1 VCVCA
6 CVRACVRVISFIFCI
21 FFIWYLHGICYTFT
35 GWLNSGYRYNH
46 DRGKSLSTCISNN
59 HGHLK
64 EMCGYLQIKILMTIS
79 SRCFNHHVITVH
91 VVVHTK
97 SLKISKYEIGLMS
110 YGIYIY
116 IYNSNIYLITIRH
129 SLDFLG
135 LNLTAS
141 GIGLHQRLHWNRP
154 ISDDSTIS
162 RNYMTFHRSMVAALV
177 FDHLTSKSVL
187 RHSIE

>member
-1 VCVCA
+1 MKKWKSEKFLTLALKSFWLIYKSSNFSKYFDIFKLFEGTTTWTVMTWWLKHLEDI
-6 CVRACVRVISFIFCI
+6 VINIFIFMDFARI
-21 FFIWYLHGICYTFT
+21 LVDLTI
-35 GWLNSGYRYNH
+35 RY
-46 DRGKSLSTCISNN
+46 S
-59 HGHLK
+59 
-64 EMCGYLQIKILMTIS
+64 
-79 SRCFNHHVITVH
+79 
-91 VVVHTK
+91 
-97 SLKISKYEIGLMS
+97 
-110 YGIYIY
+110 
-116 IYNSNIYLITIRH
+116 NSNIYLITIRH

-141 GIGLHQRLHWNRP
+141 GIGLHHRLHWNRP